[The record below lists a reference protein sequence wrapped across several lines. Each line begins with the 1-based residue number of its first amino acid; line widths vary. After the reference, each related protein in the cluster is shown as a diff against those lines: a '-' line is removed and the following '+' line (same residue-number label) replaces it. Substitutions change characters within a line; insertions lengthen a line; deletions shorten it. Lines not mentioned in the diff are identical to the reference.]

1 MMADWIVIIAAAH
14 GSSMGLSI
22 PAVTPAFPPSMG
34 SVPAFYQMPPPP
46 PPPTITVVRVKT
58 REDVEDQ
65 ARGYY
70 IKGSAMWADERIAVP
85 GLYSFSSSRSVVVI
99 SPDGKV
105 HKVESVERKKKVVR
119 EIEESD
125 GWETRWEEVK
135 P

>member
-1 MMADWIVIIAAAH
+1 MMAEWIVIIAVSH
-14 GSSMGLSI
+14 GSSMSL
-22 PAVTPAFPPSMG
+22 
-34 SVPAFYQMPPPP
+34 SVPATAPVFTPNMNSVPAIYHAPPPP

-58 REDVEDQ
+58 REEVEDQ

-70 IKGSAMWADERIAVP
+70 MKANTMWSDERIAVP